1 MGILNVT
8 PDSFSD
14 GGQYNSEKEAVK
26 EALKMVQEG
35 AEIIDVGGEST
46 RPGAEAVSLDEE
58 LGRTIPIIE
67 ALRNEWDGAISI
79 DTSKPEVAHEA
90 IQAGA
95 NIVNDVTG
103 LKDPEMVLVCRD
115 GEVGVVV
122 MHMKG
127 TPRTMQES
135 PSYNDVNG
143 EIKHFFQQQY
153 EMLTL
158 AGIPDHRICFDPG
171 IGFGKTVK
179 NNTDILSNLTQ
190 LQVEQRPLLIGLSR
204 KSFIGKLL
212 ESDAIDDREWSTV
225 ALTAYCRKQ
234 GAMLH
239 RVHAIKE
246 NYEAIRMVE
255 AIMHVD

>member
-35 AEIIDVGGEST
+35 AGIIDVGGEST

-135 PSYNDVNG
+135 PSYNDVNA
-143 EIKHFFQQQY
+143 EIKHFFQEQY

-158 AGIPDHRICFDPG
+158 AGIPNHRICFDPG

-212 ESDAIDDREWSTV
+212 DSDAIDDREWSTV

-239 RVHAIKE
+239 RVHAVKE